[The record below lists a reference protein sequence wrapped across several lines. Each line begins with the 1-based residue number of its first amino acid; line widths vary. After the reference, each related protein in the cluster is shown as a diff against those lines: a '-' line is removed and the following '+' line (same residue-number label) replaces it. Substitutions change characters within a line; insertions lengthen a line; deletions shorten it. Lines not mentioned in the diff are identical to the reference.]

1 MSKMANQV
9 CGLEIE
15 HNLKRPLFIR
25 DTLFWSHIRKVPVE
39 ELKEEKENT
48 NVNIRKPDNVWIVCN
63 NSTNFIDVPVS
74 LREIFG
80 PLAQNAKRTWV
91 NLS

>member
-1 MSKMANQV
+1 MKV
-9 CGLEIE
+9 LEEINGNTLVL
-15 HNLKRPLFIR
+15 HQIHKRVWLAAQR

-80 PLAQNAKRTWV
+80 PLAQNAKRT
-91 NLS
+91 